1 MFRRPAVL
9 VAAALLG
16 LALAGLLWLGAFP
29 PDVTPSTVERPVP
42 NDRFQTR

>member
-16 LALAGLLWLGAFP
+16 LVLAGLLWLGAFP
-29 PDVTPSTVERPVP
+29 PDVTPSPVDRPVP